1 MFFINVFR
9 VLSSPELFAI
19 HAQVSVLR
27 QSIGNPDP
35 DIPVRK
41 VVETEVSN
49 FLQAGFI
56 PYFEVVLLLAFSFF
70 FISWVKSILKEFL
83 SRTDIPGDVQ
93 NILRRAVVY
102 VLWFIVIMCVV
113 SELKLGDLLKP
124 IIGGSVI
131 IAAAFALA
139 VKEILAD
146 AVAGLFLLSDH
157 QFNIG
162 DRVETMKYR
171 GEIINVTLRKTR
183 IKTDDG
189 TIVVLP
195 NGKIDSSGWLLF
207 DRESD
212 AVSD

>member
-1 MFFINVFR
+1 M
-9 VLSSPELFAI
+9 A
-19 HAQVSVLR
+19 
-27 QSIGNPDP
+27 
-35 DIPVRK
+35 
-41 VVETEVSN
+41 
-49 FLQAGFI
+49 
-56 PYFEVVLLLAFSFF
+56 
-70 FISWVKSILKEFL
+70 
-83 SRTDIPGDVQ
+83 
-93 NILRRAVVY
+93 Y

-113 SELKLGDLLKP
+113 SELNLGELLKP

-139 VKEILAD
+139 VKDILAD

-183 IKTDDG
+183 IKTDEG
-189 TIVVLP
+189 MIVVLP

-207 DRESD
+207 EKEVEGLAD
-212 AVSD
+212 

>member
-1 MFFINVFR
+1 M
-9 VLSSPELFAI
+9 
-19 HAQVSVLR
+19 
-27 QSIGNPDP
+27 
-35 DIPVRK
+35 
-41 VVETEVSN
+41 VEMEVSN
-49 FLQAGFI
+49 FLQVGFI
-56 PYFEVVLLLAFSFF
+56 PYFEVILLLVFSFF
-70 FISWVKSILKEFL
+70 FIGWIKGIFKTFL
-83 SRTDIPGDVQ
+83 SRTDIPLDIQ

-102 VLWFIVIMCVV
+102 VLWFTVLMCVV
-113 SELKLGDLLKP
+113 SELNLGELLKP

-162 DRVETMKYR
+162 DRVETMKYK

-195 NGKIDSSGWLLF
+195 NGKIDSSGWMLF
-207 DRESD
+207 EKEMDR
-212 AVSD
+212 VSD

>member
-1 MFFINVFR
+1 M
-9 VLSSPELFAI
+9 
-19 HAQVSVLR
+19 
-27 QSIGNPDP
+27 
-35 DIPVRK
+35 
-41 VVETEVSN
+41 VETEVSN
-49 FLQAGFI
+49 FLQVGFI
-56 PYFEVVLLLAFSFF
+56 PYFEVLVLLVFSFF
-70 FISWVKSILKEFL
+70 FISWVKSIIKEFL
-83 SRTDIPGDVQ
+83 SRTDIPRDIQ
-93 NILRRAVVY
+93 NILSRAVVY

-113 SELKLGDLLKP
+113 SELNLGELLKP

-183 IKTDDG
+183 IKTDEG

-207 DRESD
+207 DKD
-212 AVSD
+212 ADGVSD

>member
-1 MFFINVFR
+1 M
-9 VLSSPELFAI
+9 
-19 HAQVSVLR
+19 
-27 QSIGNPDP
+27 
-35 DIPVRK
+35 RK

-49 FLQAGFI
+49 FLQVGFI
-56 PYFEVVLLLAFSFF
+56 PYFEVVLLLVFSFF
-70 FISWVKSILKEFL
+70 FISRFKNILKDFL
-83 SRTDIPGDVQ
+83 SRTDIPHDVQ

-131 IAAAFALA
+131 IAATFALA

-146 AVAGLFLLSDH
+146 AVAGLFLLSDP

-207 DRESD
+207 GKESD
-212 AVSD
+212 AVAD

>member
-1 MFFINVFR
+1 
-9 VLSSPELFAI
+9 
-19 HAQVSVLR
+19 
-27 QSIGNPDP
+27 
-35 DIPVRK
+35 
-41 VVETEVSN
+41 VVETEISN

-56 PYFEVVLLLAFSFF
+56 PYFEVLLLLVFSFF
-70 FISWVKSILKEFL
+70 FINWVKSILKRFL
-83 SRTDIPGDVQ
+83 SRTDIPRDFQ
-93 NILRRAVVY
+93 NILRRAVAY

-113 SELKLGDLLKP
+113 SELNLGELLKP

-139 VKEILAD
+139 VKDILAD

-183 IKTDDG
+183 IKTDEG
-189 TIVVLP
+189 MIVVLP

-207 DRESD
+207 EKEVEGLAD
-212 AVSD
+212 

>member
-1 MFFINVFR
+1 M
-9 VLSSPELFAI
+9 
-19 HAQVSVLR
+19 
-27 QSIGNPDP
+27 
-35 DIPVRK
+35 
-41 VVETEVSN
+41 
-49 FLQAGFI
+49 
-56 PYFEVVLLLAFSFF
+56 
-70 FISWVKSILKEFL
+70 
-83 SRTDIPGDVQ
+83 
-93 NILRRAVVY
+93 VY

-131 IAAAFALA
+131 IAATFALA

-146 AVAGLFLLSDH
+146 AVAGLFLLSDP

-207 DRESD
+207 GKESD
-212 AVSD
+212 AVAD